1 MSADIPL
8 WAGIPAAI
16 LLVAGGLLALV
27 GSLGLLRFD
36 NFFCR
41 IHAPT
46 LGNTMGAACVLAASI
61 LVFTATQHRPVVHEI
76 LITLLLFVSS
86 PVTAML
92 LMRAAVYRGRRKRGE
107 AYPVDAPPRERYGR
121 TDL

>member
-8 WAGIPAAI
+8 WAGIPASI

-27 GSLGLLRFD
+27 GSAGLLRFN

-46 LGNTMGAACVLAASI
+46 LGNTLGAGCVLVASM
-61 LVFTATQHRPVVHEI
+61 LVFSALQQRPVVHEV
-76 LITLLLFVSS
+76 LITLLLFITS

-92 LMRAAVYRGRRKRGE
+92 LIRAAVYRGRRQRGE
-107 AYPVDAPPRERYGR
+107 SYPTATSPRTRYGR